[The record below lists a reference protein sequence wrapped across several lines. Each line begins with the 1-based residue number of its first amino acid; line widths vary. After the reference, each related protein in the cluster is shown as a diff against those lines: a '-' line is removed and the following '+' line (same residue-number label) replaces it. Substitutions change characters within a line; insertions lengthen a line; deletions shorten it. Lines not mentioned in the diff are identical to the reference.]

1 MTLGERDRYWQMDDL
16 IYLDN
21 SATTRVYPEVAKLMC
36 RIMTED
42 YGNPSSRHAKGIKA
56 ENYIKEAKAILSK
69 LLKCTDKEIL
79 FTSGGTESDNIAL
92 MGVAEA
98 NKRAGNHIIISDI
111 EHPAVSETAKHL
123 EELGYRLSRL
133 PVNAADATVNLLKL
147 EELLCE
153 DTILVSI
160 MLVNNEVGAVA
171 PVEKISTLIKEK
183 APKALFHVDAVQGF
197 GKYKI
202 YPKRMGIDLLSV
214 SAHKIHGPK
223 GAGFL
228 YVGDKV
234 KIKPILF
241 GGGQQN
247 GLRSG
252 TDNVPGIAGLA
263 LAAKMIYNDFEE
275 KQEKLYSLKERLIS
289 GLKEIPDVY
298 INGPDVRD
306 GAPHI
311 VNASFLGVR
320 SEVLLNVFAREGICV
335 SAGSACSTHKQ
346 NMSPTLKAM
355 GADASRMDS
364 AIRFSMCEFST
375 EEEIDKCLLV
385 LNKELPML
393 RRFVR
398 K

>member
-1 MTLGERDRYWQMDDL
+1 VTTMSEV

-21 SATTRVYPEVAKLMC
+21 SATTRVYPEVAELMC
-36 RIMTED
+36 KIMTED
-42 YGNPSSRHAKGIKA
+42 YGNPSSRHAKGIEA
-56 ENYIKEAKAILSK
+56 ENHIKNAKSILSK

-79 FTSGGTESDNIAL
+79 FTSGGTESNNIAL
-92 MGVAEA
+92 IGVCEA
-98 NKRAGNHIIISDI
+98 NKRAGNHVIVSDI
-111 EHPAVSETAKHL
+111 EHPSVSETAKHL
-123 EELGYRLSRL
+123 EELGYRVSKL
-133 PVNAADATVNLLKL
+133 PVNADGTISLDKL
-147 EELLCE
+147 EQLLSE
-153 DTILVSI
+153 DTILVST
-160 MLVNNEVGAVA
+160 MLVNNEIGAVA
-171 PVEKISTLIKEK
+171 PVEKMSELIKNK
-183 APKALFHVDAVQGF
+183 CPNALFHVDSVQGF

-214 SAHKIHGPK
+214 SGHKIHGPK
-223 GAGFL
+223 GVGFL
-228 YVGDKV
+228 YIGDKV
-234 KIKPILF
+234 KVKPILF

-263 LAAKMIYNDFEE
+263 LAAQMIYNDFEE
-275 KQEKLYSLKERLIS
+275 KQEKLYALKERLVN
-289 GLKEIPDVY
+289 GLKAIPDVI
-298 INGPDVRD
+298 INGPEIKE

-346 NMSPTLKAM
+346 SVSSTLKAI
-355 GADASRMDS
+355 GADANRMDS
-364 AIRFSMCEFST
+364 AIRFSMCEFTT
-375 EEEIDKCLLV
+375 EEEIDKCLEV